1 MVIFVLISLYIKWL
15 VKGNVLWN
23 VLLFVIVFWF
33 LNVWYMDK
41 DCVSLFINMKRLMV
55 LYV

>member
-33 LNVWYMDK
+33 LIVWYMDK
-41 DCVSLFINMKRLMV
+41 DCVNLFINMKRLMG